1 MCVLSVELRLKA
13 LPHWLH
19 LCGFSC
25 GEGRAHH
32 EAEAPAR
39 RSHLGGHLE
48 GAHRR
53 DRGLWWGY
61 NGNPWS
67 FSPQPHHLVPG
78 VGYGSGQTRGPR
90 TWVWIILCLQSV
102 LAWRKPLPQ
111 TLHTNDLAPVWT
123 GMWRVRL

>member
-1 MCVLSVELRLKA
+1 MRLR
-13 LPHWLH
+13 PRP
-19 LCGFSC
+19 
-25 GEGRAHH
+25 GEAT
-32 EAEAPAR
+32 
-39 RSHLGGHLE
+39 LGGTWKGHTE
-48 GAHRR
+48 GTGAS
-53 DRGLWWGY
+53 GGGY

-111 TLHTNDLAPVWT
+111 TLHTNGLAPVWT